1 MALNEPDEPPGIAQY
16 IVDGLQRQGPD
27 ELRTIAA
34 YAKELAAYQEAKAES
49 EMADQEDEVVHET
62 SEDISNLPD
71 DVPAKASVVVKEI
84 NNNRYEYYQ
93 WREGDKIRS
102 QYKCPVNPDR

>member
-1 MALNEPDEPPGIAQY
+1 MNEPDEPPGIAQY

-27 ELRTIAA
+27 DLRTIAA
-34 YAKELAAYQEAKAES
+34 YAEELAAHQEAKAEAK
-49 EMADQEDEVVHET
+49 MADKEEEVIHEN
-62 SEDISNLPD
+62 SDGIDNLPE

-102 QYKCPVNPDR
+102 QYKRPVNPGR